1 MTTRE
6 ALPSIS
12 SLGMDSPIVQ
22 SWCERN
28 GYSYL
33 SGERGD
39 IRISAV
45 KSMDARFA
53 YIDETSTVSDEIYE
67 LSIQGEPPLCE
78 VRITFAGERG
88 LRYALNAIGR
98 MIKRGMWQ
106 DGTHYDYPRF
116 PVRGIIEGF
125 YGQPWSQEQRLKML
139 GFIARHNMNSYVYG
153 PKDDIY
159 HRERWQD
166 LYDEE
171 AYARLRNAFTET
183 TALGLDFYYSI
194 APGLSMRYS
203 SEADFAAL
211 IRKVEQI
218 HKLGVTDFC
227 LLLDDIPEELQHQ
240 EDKDAYSDL
249 VEAHIRLVNRFYAE
263 IMKWNDSIR
272 LIVCPT
278 QYWGKGDERYISQ
291 LGSRIHPSIDLFWT
305 GRNIC
310 APEITLSEAAVFTQS
325 THRKPLYWDN
335 YPVNDVEMTDEMH
348 IGPYRGRDRHLYRF
362 SRGVIANG
370 MEYAES
376 SKIAYATIADYLW
389 NPEKYDPEASWQGAL
404 EEIVGQANFA
414 DMLQFADNLRYSC
427 LYLTDSP
434 KLAAELT
441 KFNFAYFYGDRE
453 QAIDHLEQF
462 FEQMI
467 EAGSRLSKGMENG
480 DLHAELQRWL
490 HKYAAGC
497 ALMQE
502 CVRYIRS
509 QNPDELE
516 QIRTKYELYRK
527 DLTYVFADVLMSFM
541 NKVLDQ
547 YFTNQ

>member
-1 MTTRE
+1 M
-6 ALPSIS
+6 S
-12 SLGMDSPIVQ
+12 SMPTLSSQGTDSSVIQ

-28 GYSYL
+28 GYAYL
-33 SGERGD
+33 AEEQGD
-39 IRISAV
+39 VRITAA
-45 KSMDARFA
+45 KSRAARFT
-53 YIDETSTVSDEIYE
+53 YIEETNTISDEIYE
-67 LSIQGEPPLCE
+67 LAIQGELPSCE
-78 VRITFAGERG
+78 VSITYSAERG
-88 LRYALNAIGR
+88 LRFALNALAR
-98 MIKRGMWQ
+98 MMKRGEWQ
-106 DGTHYDYPRF
+106 EGVTFDYPRF

-125 YGQPWSQEQRLKML
+125 YGQPWSQSQRLKML
-139 GFIARHNMNSYVYG
+139 QFIASHNMNTYVYG
-153 PKDDIY
+153 PKDDMY

-166 LYDEE
+166 LYDDE
-171 AYARLRNAFTET
+171 AYARLHDAFVET
-183 TALGLDFYYSI
+183 TTLGLDFYYSI

-203 SEADFAAL
+203 SESDFAAL
-211 IRKVEQI
+211 LRKVEQI

-240 EDKDAYSDL
+240 EDIEAYSDL

-263 IMKWNDSIR
+263 IMKWSAAIK

-278 QYWGKGDERYISQ
+278 QYWGKGTERYISQ
-291 LGSRIHPSIDLFWT
+291 LGSCIHPSIDLFWT

-310 APEITLSEAAVFTQS
+310 SPEITLSEAAVFTQS

-348 IGPYRGRDRHLYRF
+348 IGPYRQRDRHLYRF

-376 SKIAYATIADYLW
+376 SKFAYATIADYLW
-389 NPEKYDPEASWQGAL
+389 NPEKYDPEASWREAL
-404 EEIVGQANFA
+404 EEIVGQADFA
-414 DMLQFADNLRYSC
+414 DMLTFADNVRYSC

-434 KLAAELT
+434 ELAAELT
-441 KFNFAYFYGDRE
+441 RFNFTYFYGDRE
-453 QAIDHLEQF
+453 QAIHDLDQF
-462 FEQMI
+462 FTNML
-467 EAGSRLSKGMENG
+467 EAGSRLLIGMDNQE
-480 DLHAELQRWL
+480 LHEELHRWL
-490 HKYAAGC
+490 HKYVAGC
-497 ALMQE
+497 VLMKD

-516 QIRTKYELYRK
+516 QVRADYELYRK

-547 YFTNQ
+547 YFTIQ

>member
-1 MTTRE
+1 MSTQPT
-6 ALPSIS
+6 LPTIS
-12 SLGMDSPIVQ
+12 SLGTDNIVIQ

-33 SGERGD
+33 PGEHGD

-45 KSMDARFA
+45 QSAEARFT
-53 YIDETSTVSDEIYE
+53 YIAETSTVSDEIYE
-67 LSIQGEPPLCE
+67 LAIQGEPPHCE
-78 VRITFAGERG
+78 VQITFAGERG

-98 MIKRGMWQ
+98 MLKRSEWQ
-106 DGTHYDYPRF
+106 EGVHFDYPRF
-116 PVRGIIEGF
+116 PIRGIIEGF
-125 YGQPWSQEQRLKML
+125 YGQPWSQEQRLEML
-139 GFIARHNMNSYVYG
+139 RFIATHNMNTYVYG
-153 PKDDIY
+153 PKDDVY

-171 AYARLRNAFTET
+171 SYARLRSAFAET

-203 SEADFAAL
+203 SESEFAAL
-211 IRKVEQI
+211 VRKVDQI
-218 HKLGVTDFC
+218 HNLGITDFC

-240 EDKDAYSDL
+240 EDQAAYGDL
-249 VEAHIRLVNRFYAE
+249 VEAHVRLVNRFYAE
-263 IMKWNDSIR
+263 IMKWNADIR

-278 QYWGKGDERYISQ
+278 QYWGKGNERYISQ
-291 LGSRIHPSIDLFWT
+291 LGSRMHPSIEMFWT

-348 IGPYRGRDRHLYRF
+348 IGPYRQRDRHLYRF

-389 NPEKYDPEASWQGAL
+389 NPEKYDPEASWRDAL
-404 EEIVGQANFA
+404 EEIVGQADLA
-414 DMLQFADNLRYSC
+414 DMLTFADNVRYSC

-434 KLAAELT
+434 MLGAELT

-453 QAIDHLEQF
+453 QAIDNLEQLF
-462 FEQMI
+462 ARMI
-467 EAGSRLSKGMENG
+467 ESGARLLSGMENKKLQG
-480 DLHAELQRWL
+480 ELQRWL
-490 HKYAAGC
+490 YKYAAGC

-502 CVRYIRS
+502 CVQYIRS
-509 QNPDELE
+509 QNPDDLE
-516 QIRTKYELYRK
+516 RIRLNYELYRK

-541 NKVLDQ
+541 NKVLDH
-547 YFTNQ
+547 YFTIQ